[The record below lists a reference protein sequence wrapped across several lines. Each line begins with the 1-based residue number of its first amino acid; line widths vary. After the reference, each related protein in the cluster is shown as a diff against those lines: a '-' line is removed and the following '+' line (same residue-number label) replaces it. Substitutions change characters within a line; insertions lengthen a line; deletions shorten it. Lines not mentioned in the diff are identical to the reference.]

1 MEKLTKEEMGEIA
14 LIVLKEQARKERI
27 PDANNLKRNLGNAS
41 KVLGIPTQKLL
52 SFWVAVYQDLFSSI
66 LGEAVEIKFKK
77 APKNISIF
85 KKMLGTG
92 VSFGSLKG

>member
-14 LIVLKEQARKERI
+14 LIVLIDQARKERI

-41 KVLGIPTQKLL
+41 KVLGIPTQILL

-77 APKNISIF
+77 AQKNISIF
-85 KKMLGTG
+85 KKL
-92 VSFGSLKG
+92 FHF